1 MTGGAGAGP
10 ARRASAGVAEYA
22 ELCVTSNFTFLTGAS
37 HPEEL
42 VTRAADLGLAA
53 IAITDRNSL
62 AGVVRAHVALRELAR
77 MRAEDADAQIK
88 VRSQIQID
96 SCSRQDTAMAPAL
109 ALEPTVKPLPRLIIG
124 VRLVL
129 MDSAVQWLALPTDR
143 AAYARLS
150 RLLSLGKGRAPKGE
164 CHLRQADVMDHA
176 TGLILIALPQGAQTA
191 ADTADLLKVTRRFA
205 GMVYLGAAPRYD
217 GQDQPRFDAL
227 AALSQRTGLPM
238 VALGDVLMH
247 HGSRRR
253 LADVLTCLRQGL
265 TVDSIGKQALPNAER
280 RLKSPTDMARLFQR
294 FPAAIKRSVDIA
306 DRCGFSLAELSYE
319 YPDEIT
325 DGEAAQDR
333 LARITDIGLARRFPT
348 GVPDATR
355 AKVVKE
361 LRIIET
367 LGFAAYF
374 LTVNDIVDFARSQGI
389 LCQGRGS
396 AANSVICYAL
406 GITEVAPDVISMVFE
421 RFMSEAR
428 GEPPDIDVDFEHERR
443 EEVIQHIYA
452 KYGRHRAGLTATVI
466 HFRSRAAIREVG
478 KVMGLSQDMLAVIAG
493 QSWGWSSSAPDPA
506 KLREIGLDPS
516 DRRLAQTLQLIAE
529 IIGFPRHLSQHVG
542 GFVIT
547 KGRLDEMCPIE
558 NAAMEG
564 RTVIE
569 WDKDDI
575 DALGLLK
582 VDILA
587 LGMLTCIRKCFDM
600 IAHQGGPRLTLET
613 MPKEDPAVYDMLCRA
628 DSVGVFQVESRAQM
642 NFLPRMLPRKFY
654 DLVIEVAIVRP
665 GPIQGGMVHPYINRR
680 QGKEKP
686 EFPSAELEGVLGRTL
701 GVPLFQ
707 EQAMQIAIVA
717 AGFDPG
723 EADRLRRSLSTF
735 KRMGTISTFRDRF
748 VGGMLERGYQPDFA
762 DRCFAQIEGFGEYG
776 FPESHAASF
785 ALLVYASAWMK
796 CHHPAAFACALL
808 NSQPMGFYA
817 PAQIVRDARDHGVEV
832 RQVSV
837 NHSGWDNTLEPRP
850 DGRLALRLGFRQIK
864 GLREDD
870 GVWIAAARG
879 NGYPDVQSLWQRAG
893 LRGDAL
899 ERLAEGDAFAALGLL
914 RRDALWQVRA
924 IAGAR
929 PLPLFA
935 GLLEGEVVAEPSVT
949 LPRMTLGE
957 EVIEDYLALRLSLR
971 AHPMEVLR
979 PRMPGLTAH
988 VDLPHAG
995 RRVTVCGLVI
1005 TRQRPGTA
1013 SGVIFLTLEDE
1024 TGVSNVVVWTRVY
1037 DAYRRAVI
1045 GGRLL
1050 RVTGQLQREGLVIH
1064 LIAEQ
1069 IEDMSQSLGELGH
1082 VEADRFDPT
1091 QGRADEARRPV
1102 ISRSGT
1108 REGGI
1113 SREVARK
1120 HHPRDQA
1127 KVLFPSRDFH

>member
-1 MTGGAGAGP
+1 MAHLP
-10 ARRASAGVAEYA
+10 ESAYA
-22 ELCVTSNFTFLTGAS
+22 ELCCTSNFTFLKGAS

-42 VTRAADLGLAA
+42 ITRAADLGLAA
-53 IAITDRNSL
+53 IAITDCNSL

-77 MRAEDADAQIK
+77 MRAEVVAAGVP
-88 VRSQIQID
+88 VRSHSQID
-96 SCSRQDTAMAPAL
+96 ASSRQVMNPVTDL
-109 ALEPTVKPLPRLIIG
+109 ASPNAGAPLPKLIIG
-124 VRLVL
+124 ARLVL
-129 MDSAVQWLALPTDR
+129 QAAAVEWVALPTNR
-143 AAYARLS
+143 TAYARLS

-164 CHLRQADVMDHA
+164 CFLHLADLLA
-176 TGLILIALPQGAQTA
+176 GCEGLILIALPQAGDALPEQTLPEVQRVA
-191 ADTADLLKVTRRFA
+191 RRFP

-217 GQDQPRFDAL
+217 GLDQPRLDAL
-227 AALSQRTGLPM
+227 AEISQRAAVPM
-238 VALGDVLMH
+238 VAVGDALMH
-247 HGSRRR
+247 HGARRR
-253 LADVLTCLRQGL
+253 LADVLTCLREGL
-265 TVDSIGKQALPNAER
+265 TIDNIGQRALPNAER
-280 RLKSPTDMARLFQR
+280 RLKSAAEMARVFR
-294 FPAAIKRSVDIA
+294 RYPAALRRTLDVASA
-306 DRCGFSLAELSYE
+306 CGFSLDELSYE

-325 DGEAAQDR
+325 DGEPAQVR
-333 LARITDIGLARRFPT
+333 LARLTAEGLQRRFPA
-348 GVPDATR
+348 GVSDETA
-355 AKVVKE
+355 AKVAKE
-361 LRIIET
+361 LRIIEV

-374 LTVNDIVDFARSQGI
+374 LTVNDIVDFARGQGI

-406 GITEVAPDVISMVFE
+406 GITEVPPGTIAMVFE

-452 KYGRHRAGLTATVI
+452 KHGRDRAGLTATVI

-478 KVMGLSQDMLAVIAG
+478 KVMGLSQDIVAAIAG
-493 QSWGWSSSAPDPA
+493 HSRGWSSGAPKPA
-506 KLREIGLDPS
+506 DLQAQGLDPA
-516 DRRLAQTLQLIAE
+516 DRRLVLTLQLIRE
-529 IIGFPRHLSQHVG
+529 ITGFPRHLSQHVG

-547 KGRLDEMCPIE
+547 KGRLDELCPIGP
-558 NAAMEG
+558 ATMEG

-575 DALGLLK
+575 YALGILK

-587 LGMLTCIRKCFDM
+587 LGMLTCIRKGFDL
-600 IAHQGGPRLTLET
+600 IAQIGGPRLSLATV
-613 MPKEDPAVYDMLCRA
+613 PKEEPRVYDMLCRA
-628 DSVGVFQVESRAQM
+628 DAIGVFQVESRAQM
-642 NFLPRMLPRKFY
+642 NFLPRMRPRVFY

-680 QGKEKP
+680 QGREAV
-686 EFPSAELEGVLGRTL
+686 ELPSEELRGVLGRTL

-707 EQAMQIAIVA
+707 EQAMQIAIVG

-735 KRMGTISTFRDRF
+735 KRMGTIATFRNRF
-748 VGGMLERGYQPDFA
+748 VAGMLARGYAPDFA

-817 PAQIVRDARDHGVEV
+817 PAQIVRDAREHGVEI
-832 RQVSV
+832 RPVSV
-837 NHSGWDNTLEPRP
+837 NHSDHDCTLEPGP
-850 DGRLALRLGFRQIK
+850 DGRLALRLGLRQIK
-864 GLREDD
+864 GLRGED
-870 GVWIAAARG
+870 GGWIIAARA
-879 NGYPDVQSLWQRAG
+879 NGYPDVESLWRRAG
-893 LRGDAL
+893 VSPATL
-899 ERLAEGDAFAALGLL
+899 ERLAEADAFAAMHLS

-924 IAGAR
+924 IRAPA

-935 GLLEGEVVAEPSVT
+935 DSDGEMVHEPQT
-949 LPRMTLGE
+949 LLPRATLGE
-957 EVIEDYLALRLSLR
+957 EVVEDYLALRLSLR
-971 AHPMEVLR
+971 AHPMEILR
-979 PRMPGLTAH
+979 PRMPDLT
-988 VDLPHAG
+988 PHDRLQACPMQ
-995 RRVTVCGLVI
+995 VTICGLVI

-1013 SGVIFLTLEDE
+1013 SGVIFITLEDE
-1024 TGVSNVVVWTRVY
+1024 TGVANVVVWPKIY
-1037 DAYRRAVI
+1037 EANRAAVL

-1050 RVTGQLQREGLVIH
+1050 RITGRLQREGIVVH
-1064 LIAEQ
+1064 LIAAR
-1069 IEDMSQSLGELGH
+1069 IEDVSGQLALLGH
-1082 VEADRFDPT
+1082 VRGVNIDPT

-1102 ISRSGT
+1102 Q
-1108 REGGI
+1108 
-1113 SREVARK
+1113 ARQTPRA